1 MRVGLFLSERRI
13 TTYSPSPALL
23 FIHTAIQ
30 VLVQVHPGNKLITR
44 LQFQILFTS
53 HQKSAHR
60 RSRTENYQSEAT
72 ARPKKRKTEEEP
84 QDNSIAKSEAIE
96 GRVHVVEV
104 QNKTL
109 RAENKLL
116 KDTVVDLRN
125 SIESKD
131 MLIKDLRQSRDNL
144 ERLLDAAEKEHKRLR
159 EN

>member
-1 MRVGLFLSERRI
+1 M
-13 TTYSPSPALL
+13 
-23 FIHTAIQ
+23 
-30 VLVQVHPGNKLITR
+30 
-44 LQFQILFTS
+44 
-53 HQKSAHR
+53 
-60 RSRTENYQSEAT
+60 
-72 ARPKKRKTEEEP
+72 ARPKKRKTEDEP

-116 KDTVVDLRN
+116 KDTVADLRN